1 MAFETTETRID
12 DPRTPREVR
21 TTRSGGNAALGIG
34 IGIVVILAVLIGASL
49 MGGADREEPVMT
61 EPATDTAPMI
71 ESDAQAPAVESETT
85 APAAEAETTTEGS
98 TLESAPA
105 ATEQPAAGEEAV
117 PAE

>member
-61 EPATDTAPMI
+61 EPAAETAPMI
-71 ESDAQAPAVESETT
+71 EAPAVESETT

>member
-61 EPATDTAPMI
+61 EPATETAPMI
-71 ESDAQAPAVESETT
+71 EAPAVESETT